1 LVYNTMEIC
10 ICTCHI
16 SHNEASVHGHE
27 SFKGSLKALYMDN
40 FTDIL
45 L

>member
-1 LVYNTMEIC
+1 MC
-10 ICTCHI
+10 IFGHI
-16 SHNEASVHGHE
+16 SHNVLSVHGHE
-27 SFKGSLKALYMDN
+27 SFKVSSNTLYVDD